1 MFSLDSAQHLDG
13 WILRNTGVVIHPIGC
28 MIDVLTDYKVLAM
41 VISFSEGGPYK
52 QKNKHIILVLPLKN
66 SWWRSC
72 SIVLMQQKRPLSCE
86 LEQRSLFEKKKS
98 ILLEKL
104 FKFALTPSANGRA
117 KKIIN
122 QGRFFCPGS
131 WWPLYPGWKQGSL
144 VRACGGGRADG
155 GVLWVEE
162 DIPIS

>member
-1 MFSLDSAQHLDG
+1 MYDWCTYWLQGVSNGHILLRG
-13 WILRNTGVVIHPIGC
+13 WPIQ
-28 MIDVLTDYKVLAM
+28 T
-41 VISFSEGGPYK
+41 
-52 QKNKHIILVLPLKN
+52 KNKHIILVLPLKN

-86 LEQRSLFEKKKS
+86 LEQRSLFEKKS

-104 FKFALTPSANGRA
+104 FKFALTPSANGWA

-122 QGRFFCPGS
+122 QGRLFCPGF
-131 WWPLYPGWKQGSL
+131 WWPLYPGWKQASL
-144 VRACGGGRADG
+144 VRRSGGGRADG

-162 DIPIS
+162 DNQLSFWESAVVLPIERTCEI